1 MVLHLS
7 RSQIAPQKDPH
18 DWNTRDHYIT
28 IHESRLREHPFVVN
42 DTLAFTDEGEGVIL
56 LRGAVQC
63 QKNTQL
69 DVEKWYETRYFGN
82 TLRVRCHTYVYIGW
96 LRGEHLLLKYHNVH
110 RDRDEYHHRIYDPAS
125 GVEVFHEILERYQFP
140 LFTEVLDELQVITQN
155 L

>member
-56 LRGAVQC
+56 LRGACTVSEEYTTGC
-63 QKNTQL
+63 
-69 DVEKWYETRYFGN
+69 
-82 TLRVRCHTYVYIGW
+82 
-96 LRGEHLLLKYHNVH
+96 GEV
-110 RDRDEYHHRIYDPAS
+110 
-125 GVEVFHEILERYQFP
+125 V
-140 LFTEVLDELQVITQN
+140 
-155 L
+155 